1 MLTVTDQDTGYRDL
15 MKRLG
20 GAQSVSVLVGVRS
33 SGGTELEVSDEGIV
47 SERPDL
53 ADIARWNEFG
63 TAHIPERSFL
73 RATID
78 LNRAKYL
85 RMLQDA
91 VGAMIDGMPPLMAYG
106 RIGMVAVGDVQRRI
120 VQRIPPPNAPS
131 TIAKKGSDVP
141 LIDTGRLRQSVD
153 YTVEFG

>member
-1 MLTVTDQDTGYRDL
+1 
-15 MKRLG
+15 
-20 GAQSVSVLVGVRS
+20 
-33 SGGTELEVSDEGIV
+33 
-47 SERPDL
+47 
-53 ADIARWNEFG
+53 
-63 TAHIPERSFL
+63 
-73 RATID
+73 
-78 LNRAKYL
+78 
-85 RMLQDA
+85 MLQDA